1 MLDQSLGTGEV
12 VVGHRAT
19 GIVNTA
25 RAMRRLRFGLID
37 HNGKGTVYARALLAA
52 GHELVNEGPA
62 DLFLIDADP
71 PRLLHR
77 QVIDQW
83 KSWGAT
89 VVLYPHGGGGA
100 NAVLQYDGLW
110 EPYEG
115 VDAALV
121 TGVGQAEVLRRIE
134 YPSPTHVVG
143 WTYCEARPFRACHD
157 IRHVVFAPTHP
168 NADGSMEPEW
178 REDNARV
185 FRALLERDWR
195 VTVRHI
201 GTIAE
206 NGLWEADGVEFV
218 NGRRHAEFVEID
230 AADAIVA
237 GEGTFPTL
245 GIARG
250 VPTAVYRHARPLA
263 LGLPDEPAR
272 PLLRGD
278 RYADYARY
286 PFDPTAGPIA
296 DVLHEAARGPE
307 PIEAWKRRFIGP
319 PLRSGAVLALLEQL
333 ATNPAPPAR
342 LDPTRRVTTV
352 AFADELVERPDLLA
366 PYGAAVGP
374 QDDATL
380 VLFAPGLDAH
390 DLLALAE
397 RAVAAAGLDEDA
409 LPDVLLTPLPGA
421 PVVDRVL
428 AERADAVLS
437 EWPEVGALGA
447 VPRWMPPR

>member
-1 MLDQSLGTGEV
+1 
-12 VVGHRAT
+12 
-19 GIVNTA
+19 
-25 RAMRRLRFGLID
+25 MRRLRFGVID
-37 HNGKGTVYARALLAA
+37 HNGKGQAYAHALMAA
-52 GHELVNEGPA
+52 GHELVTGGPA

-83 KSWGAT
+83 KANGAT
-89 VVLYPHGGGGA
+89 VLLYPHGGGGA

-121 TGVGQAEVLRRIE
+121 TGVGQAEVLRRID

-143 WTYCEARPFRACHD
+143 WTYCEQRPFRARAD

-168 NADGSMEPEW
+168 AADGSMEAAW
-178 REDNARV
+178 REDNANV
-185 FRALLERDWR
+185 FRALLDGPWR
-195 VTVRHI
+195 VTVRHV
-201 GTIAE
+201 GTLEE
-206 NGLWEADGVEFV
+206 NGLWEADGVDFV

-230 AADAIVA
+230 AADAVVA
-237 GEGTFPTL
+237 GDGTFPTL
-245 GIARG
+245 AIARG
-250 VPTAVYRHARPLA
+250 VPTAVYRHAKPLA
-263 LGLPDEPAR
+263 LGLPDEPAK
-272 PLLRGD
+272 PLLRGE

-286 PFDPTAGPIA
+286 PFDPTAGPL
-296 DVLHEAARGPE
+296 DEVLHEAARGPE
-307 PIEAWKRRFIGP
+307 PYEEWKRRFIGP
-319 PLRSGAVLALLEQL
+319 PLRSGAVLALLETL
-333 ATNPAPPAR
+333 AVNPAPGAQ

-352 AFADELVERPDLLA
+352 AFADELVADPGLLSA
-366 PYGAAVGP
+366 YAAAVGP

-380 VLFAPGLDAH
+380 VLYAPGLDAH

-397 RAVAAAGLDEDA
+397 RAVSAAGLDENA

-421 PVVDRVL
+421 PEVDRVL

-437 EWPEVGALGA
+437 EWPPVGPLGKL
-447 VPRWMPPR
+447 PRWGVRDRP

>member
-1 MLDQSLGTGEV
+1 MRD
-12 VVGHRAT
+12 
-19 GIVNTA
+19 TA
-25 RAMRRLRFGLID
+25 APMRRLKFGVID
-37 HNGKGTVYARALLAA
+37 HNGKGTAYAHALMAA
-52 GHELVNEGPA
+52 GHELVTSGPA

-83 KSWGAT
+83 KANGAI
-89 VVLYPHGGGGA
+89 VLLYPHGGGGA
-100 NAVLQYDGLW
+100 NAVIQYDGLW

-115 VDAALV
+115 VDASLV
-121 TGVGQAEVLRRIE
+121 TGVGQAEVLRRID
-134 YPSPTHVVG
+134 YPSPVHVVG
-143 WTYCEARPFRACHD
+143 WTYCEQRPFRPCAD

-168 NADGSMEPEW
+168 NADGSMESEW
-178 REDNARV
+178 REDNGRV
-185 FRALLERDWR
+185 FAALLERDWR
-195 VTVRHI
+195 LTVRHI
-201 GTIAE
+201 GTLEE
-206 NGLWEADGVEFV
+206 NGVWEADGVEFV

-237 GEGTFPTL
+237 GDGTFPSL
-245 GIARG
+245 AIARG
-250 VPTAVYRHARPLA
+250 VPTAIYRHARPLA

-272 PLLRGD
+272 PLRRAE

-286 PFDPTAGPIA
+286 PFDPTAGPI
-296 DVLHEAARGPE
+296 DEVLHEAARS
-307 PIEAWKRRFIGP
+307 EAPVTEWKRRFIGP
-319 PLRSGAVLALLEQL
+319 PLRSGAALALLEQL
-333 ATNPAPPAR
+333 AMDPTPPAR

-352 AFADELVERPDLLA
+352 AFADELVADPDLLSA
-366 PYGAAVGP
+366 YAAAVGP

-397 RAVAAAGLDEDA
+397 RAVAAAGLDENA

-421 PVVDRVL
+421 PEVDRVL

-437 EWPEVGALGA
+437 AWPPVGRLGE
-447 VPRWMPPR
+447 VPRWIPPR